1 MAHENLTGETNAQS
15 ASTRPGMRN
24 EVVVEICGQPGMA
37 APSVGRASRGDPMR
51 VAMSAIDER

>member
-1 MAHENLTGETNAQS
+1 MAHENLTGKTNAQR

-24 EVVVEICGQPGMA
+24 EVVVEMYGRLGMA
-37 APSVGRASRGDPMR
+37 APSVGRAGRGDPMR